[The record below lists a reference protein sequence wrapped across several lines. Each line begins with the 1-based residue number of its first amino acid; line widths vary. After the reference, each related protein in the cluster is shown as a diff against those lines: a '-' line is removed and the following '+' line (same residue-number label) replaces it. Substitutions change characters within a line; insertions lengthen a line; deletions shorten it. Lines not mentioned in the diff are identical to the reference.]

1 MNSSNIESLFRK
13 YLQNQCTPMEAEQ
26 VLEWLEKA
34 AYSPEQ
40 KELISRMLSEHSI
53 PQQKEEEGLRNRLKQ
68 QLDLTLQKIDE
79 RENNSGQLINFRW
92 LKFAAAA
99 LLVLL
104 AGAGVYLWIQS
115 NNTPE
120 TGKQLAVVA
129 DKDIAPGGNKA
140 VLTLADGSKLILD
153 ETANGEL
160 TTQGSTK
167 LIKLDGQIAYSENG
181 QQADELYNTITTPV
195 GGQYQLVLADGT
207 HVWLNSASSLRFP
220 ISFPGKERNV
230 ELMGEGY
237 FEVAKNPSKPF
248 NVSVQYPTGKKG
260 TEVKVLGTHFNINA
274 YTEEEAIKTTLLEG
288 AIQLSSQSEKRILN
302 PGEQASSLENGSLK
316 VTSQVDLDQVMA
328 WKNGLFNFNN
338 TDLQMVMRQLSRWY
352 GVEVVYEGNPPQRE
366 FGGEIQR
373 NLNLSQVLR
382 LLETNEVHFRIEHKK
397 LIVTP

>member
-1 MNSSNIESLFRK
+1 MSSSNIESLFQK

-26 VLEWLEKA
+26 VLEWLEQA
-34 AYSPEQ
+34 SYSPEQ
-40 KELISRMLSEHSI
+40 KELISRMLGEVSV
-53 PQQKEEEGLRNRLKQ
+53 PTQKEEENVRNRLKQ

-79 RENNSGQLINFRW
+79 RENNSGQLIHFRW
-92 LKFAAAA
+92 LRFAAAA
-99 LLVLL
+99 LLFLF

-115 NNTPE
+115 NITAQ
-120 TGKQLAVVA
+120 TGKQLAVVSN
-129 DKDIAPGGNKA
+129 KDIAPGGNKA

-160 TTQGSTK
+160 ATQGSTK
-167 LIKLDGQIAYSENG
+167 LIKLDGQIAYAENG
-181 QQADELYNTITTPV
+181 EQSDELYNTITTPI
-195 GGQYQLVLADGT
+195 GGQYQLVLSDGT
-207 HVWLNSASSLRFP
+207 YVWLNSASSLRFP
-220 ISFPGKERNV
+220 ISFPGKERKV

-248 NVSVQYPTGKKG
+248 KVSVQYPAGEKG
-260 TEVKVLGTHFNINA
+260 TEVKVLGTHFNINS
-274 YTEEEAIKTTLLEG
+274 YKEEGPIKTTLLEG
-288 AIQLSSQSEKRILN
+288 AVQLISQSETRVLN
-302 PGEQASSLENGSLK
+302 PGEQGSSMANGSLK

-352 GVEVVYEGNPPQRE
+352 GVDVVYEGNPPLRE

-373 NLNLSQVLR
+373 NLKLSQVLK
-382 LLETNEVHFRIEHKK
+382 LLETNEVHFRIEENK